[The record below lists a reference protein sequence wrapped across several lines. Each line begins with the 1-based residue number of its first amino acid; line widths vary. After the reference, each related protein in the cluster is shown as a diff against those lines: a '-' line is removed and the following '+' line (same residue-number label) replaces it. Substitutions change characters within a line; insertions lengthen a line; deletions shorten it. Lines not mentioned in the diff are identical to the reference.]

1 MWLIRLHIA
10 ISILCL
16 ITFLGFVKVFKE
28 TIRNNG
34 WLLEKK
40 KKVKLVAWLVFF
52 VPIMNIMMVLVVFL
66 TIGMKKADFEEL
78 TRKIEQEAG
87 DSE

>member
-16 ITFLGFVKVFKE
+16 ITFLGFGKVFKE

-34 WLLEKK
+34 WLLDKK
-40 KKVKLVAWLVFF
+40 EKVKLVAWLVFF
-52 VPIMNIMMVLVVFL
+52 VPIMNILMVLVMFL

-78 TRKIEQEAG
+78 TKEIEQKAG
-87 DSE
+87 ESE